1 MCSDNGSAHP
11 PFLLAYQC
19 FPLVE
24 QATMFEED
32 EDSADGGG
40 PCGVGSWTMGATAS
54 QPLAADY
61 SVGFDQKAEQRNSR
75 RHRKKKSSS
84 LRRSTN
90 PTTFEQQQNQQQ
102 HQRPLAIAT
111 GYDALQDMDGRRV
124 VITPSKKRS
133 QQVMQRHQ
141 LGLDH
146 SPPSSSALSFENH
159 NVGCGKSNSAS
170 ASEKLSASSA
180 Q

>member
-1 MCSDNGSAHP
+1 
-11 PFLLAYQC
+11 
-19 FPLVE
+19 
-24 QATMFEED
+24 MFEED

-84 LRRSTN
+84 LRRTTH

-102 HQRPLAIAT
+102 QQHHRPLAIAT

-133 QQVMQRHQ
+133 QQMMQRHQ
-141 LGLDH
+141 LG
-146 SPPSSSALSFENH
+146 A
-159 NVGCGKSNSAS
+159 
-170 ASEKLSASSA
+170 
-180 Q
+180 